1 MSTCRRSRACYLA
14 GCRNEP
20 CRAANYRYMKRLQ
33 YDHARG
39 QKRRIDATQTR
50 VWVER
55 LAAHGWTRTQ
65 IADAAGTT
73 PTTIRR
79 IAVGEARNINRSIAA
94 GVLAIPLGRPDQGRI
109 DAAGTIRRLRA
120 LAVLGYL
127 IHTIAEA
134 SGMDT
139 SMLQGHLAAQH
150 ATIPAPIA
158 RRIASTYRRL
168 CFIPGPSQISRTRAA
183 ARGWHGPLA
192 WDDIDDP
199 ACQSSDGVSEQDGAV
214 LSRDELAARRRAE
227 VEHLGSYGASAQEI
241 ADRVGLAVK
250 YVENILRQLEN
261 GQANSRA
268 PKADPAT
275 AIPAACGA

>member
-1 MSTCRRSRACYLA
+1 MNTCRRSRACYLA

-39 QKRRIDATQTR
+39 QKRRTDATQTR
-50 VWVER
+50 VWIDR

-79 IAVGEARNINRSIAA
+79 ITVGESRNISRSVAA

-109 DAAGTIRRLRA
+109 NSTGTTRRLRA
-120 LAVLGYL
+120 LAVLGYP
-127 IHTIAEA
+127 IYAIAEA
-134 SGMDT
+134 SRMDT

-158 RRIASTYRRL
+158 RRIATTYRRL
-168 CFIPGPSQISRTRAA
+168 SLTPGPSQISRTRAA
-183 ARGWHGPLA
+183 ARGWHGPAA
-192 WDDIDDP
+192 WEDIDDP
-199 ACQSSDGVSEQDGAV
+199 ACEPEIDERPAGPGRPEQIDDERVRILVRNGHSNTQIAVRLGCSKRGVER
-214 LSRDELAARRRAE
+214 SRSRTKQKETAA
-227 VEHLGSYGASAQEI
+227 
-241 ADRVGLAVK
+241 
-250 YVENILRQLEN
+250 
-261 GQANSRA
+261 
-268 PKADPAT
+268 
-275 AIPAACGA
+275 